1 MISCSAWVSR
11 DAVKTQAGKKPN
23 KGLLV
28 DEEIHHQ
35 DRDGESETKWEDMA
49 PSGGDMEE
57 EDLDSEGENNTEKG
71 QKSSKDEDVM
81 MSGVESGLAGL
92 NMDGYD
98 EEDEESGFIT
108 SVYGGQRPG
117 GAAFASNKDDPYVN
131 DDAQSSDSED
141 EQDLVLR
148 ETDHMILAAKNE
160 EDLSQL
166 EVWVYEDLGTEGNLY
181 VHHDI
186 ILPAFALSVAS
197 GDFDPRDSTT
207 RKPMCAISTFDPE
220 IELWDLTTVDSLQ
233 PAAVLGGYE
242 QEGWEELM
250 SEAAAEAEAEAEAG
264 GKKGKGKKKGSKKK
278 KKKKKNNL
286 PSRKTLKTG
295 SHEDAVLS
303 LAWNWEFRNVLAS
316 GSADK
321 TLKTWDLERLECVNT
336 LTHHTDKVQSIC
348 WNPQEAQ
355 VILSGGFDKRIH
367 LSDMRSV
374 NSASANVKWELEA
387 DVETLIW
394 DCNQPTS
401 FLVSCEDGSVM
412 KFDTRMGSDSK
423 AVWTVRA
430 HTKACCGLSLCTSS
444 KAKGLLATGS
454 LDKMVKLWD
463 VSTDEPTLIVSK
475 KLKTGPVFTAQ
486 FCSSEESPLLAVG
499 GARGELMVWDV
510 RSAEE
515 IVKKYPDL

>member
-1 MISCSAWVSR
+1 MISCSAWVAR
-11 DAVKTQAGKKPN
+11 DVVRTQAGKKPT
-23 KGLLV
+23 KGLLT
-28 DEEIHHQ
+28 DAEINQ
-35 DRDGESETKWEDMA
+35 QSGLAGESEATKWEDMA
-49 PSGGDMEE
+49 AHGGDMEE
-57 EDLDSEGENNTEKG
+57 EGEEEEGDMDLGSKAGKG
-71 QKSSKDEDVM
+71 GSDVAM
-81 MSGVESGLAGL
+81 RSVESGLAGL
-92 NMDGYD
+92 NMEGYD
-98 EEDEESGFIT
+98 EEDGESGFIT
-108 SVYGGQRPG
+108 SVYGGERPG
-117 GAAFASNKDDPYVN
+117 GAAFASNKDDPHID

-197 GDFDPRDSTT
+197 GDFDPRDPST

-242 QEGWEELM
+242 QEGWEEVM
-250 SEAAAEAEAEAEAG
+250 NEAAAEEAEEKKSK
-264 GKKGKGKKKGSKKK
+264 GKKGKKGKKKKSKKNK
-278 KKKKKNNL
+278 V
-286 PSRKTLKTG
+286 PSKKTLKAG

-355 VILSGGFDKRIH
+355 VILSGGFDKEIH
-367 LSDMRSV
+367 LSDMRNAS
-374 NSASANVKWELEA
+374 NSDNTSNVKWQLEA

-394 DCNQPTS
+394 DINQPTC
-401 FLVSCEDGSVM
+401 FLVSCEDGSVL
-412 KFDTRMGSDSK
+412 KFDTRMGSESK
-423 AVWTVRA
+423 PVWTVRA
-430 HTKACCGLSLCTSS
+430 HTKTCCGLSLCTSS

-463 VSTDEPTLIVSK
+463 VSTDEPSLVVSK

-486 FCSSEESPLLAVG
+486 FCSSEDSPLLSVG

-515 IVKKYPDL
+515 IVKKYPGL